1 MNIKIDIDPA
11 LSSRID
17 ALAARLNVS
26 PSEIVRD
33 ALEHGRSVAWQ
44 EEWLR
49 RVEAGIA
56 AADSGDFA
64 DEADIAALLAKYR

>member
-1 MNIKIDIDPA
+1 MNIKIDIDPK

-17 ALAARLNVS
+17 ALAARLGTS

-49 RVEAGIA
+49 RIEAGIA
-56 AADSGDFA
+56 AADSGDFG
-64 DEADIAALLAKYR
+64 DDDDIAALLARHR

>member
-1 MNIKIDIDPA
+1 MNVKIDIDPGI
-11 LSSRID
+11 SSRID

-33 ALEHGRSVAWQ
+33 ALEHGHSIAWQ

-49 RVEAGIA
+49 RVEEGIA
-56 AADSGDFA
+56 AADRGDFA
-64 DEADIAALLAKYR
+64 DETDIAALLARYR